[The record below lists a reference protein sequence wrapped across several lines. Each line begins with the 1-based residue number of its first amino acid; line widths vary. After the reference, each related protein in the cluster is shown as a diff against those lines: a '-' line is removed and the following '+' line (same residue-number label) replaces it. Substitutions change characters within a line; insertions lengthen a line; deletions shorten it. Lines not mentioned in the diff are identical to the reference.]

1 MEAAVPTAKKPKL
14 LDRARSDLRVKRYSI
29 RTEKAYIDWIRR
41 FILFHGKRH
50 PNEMGEQKISA
61 FLTHLAVDRNVA
73 ASTQNQAFCALSR
86 RWRYGTGPWP
96 TVTMMVSTIFGFARH
111 RSHPHTGGGRR
122 QDHEGKIASS
132 HHRRWT
138 VCADSTLKDLTNR

>member
-41 FILFHGKRH
+41 FILFHGKGH

-61 FLTHLAVDRNVA
+61 FLAHLAVDRNVA

-86 RWRYGTGPWP
+86 RWRYGLGL
-96 TVTMMVSTIFGFARH
+96 
-111 RSHPHTGGGRR
+111 GRP
-122 QDHEGKIASS
+122 
-132 HHRRWT
+132 
-138 VCADSTLKDLTNR
+138 

>member
-61 FLTHLAVDRNVA
+61 FLAHLAVDRNVA

-86 RWRYGTGPWP
+86 RWRYGLGL
-96 TVTMMVSTIFGFARH
+96 
-111 RSHPHTGGGRR
+111 GRP
-122 QDHEGKIASS
+122 
-132 HHRRWT
+132 
-138 VCADSTLKDLTNR
+138 